1 MKSAPI
7 TAAPARASYDVVIV
21 GGATMG
27 SATAWFLSANKDFN
41 GSILVVERDN
51 TLEWSATAHSNN
63 CMRQQFATE
72 INVRIGQYAAEFVKD
87 FRANLGGDFEVPHLG
102 IQNFGYL
109 YLSDNKELS
118 DLLIRDQNTQA
129 ACGAATQI
137 MTPAGALPLNFPI
150 EADDLSGAINAF
162 GSEAEKALERTMEE
176 IKDMQRQAA
185 SQIVVPGGAN
195 SAGGIPGGGI
205 QIP

>member
-7 TAAPARASYDVVIV
+7 TATPDRKSYDVVII

-27 SATAWFLSANKDFN
+27 SAVAWFLSANSDFD

-72 INVRIGQYAAEFVKD
+72 INVKIGLYAAEFVKD
-87 FRANLGGDFEVPHLG
+87 FRAIMGGDHEVPHLA

-109 YLSDNKELS
+109 YLSNNKDLS
-118 DLLIRDQNTQA
+118 DVLIRDQKDPGRLRRGNA
-129 ACGAATQI
+129 DPDARGNRE
-137 MTPAGALPLNFPI
+137 GLPVLQ
-150 EADDLSGAINAF
+150 S
-162 GSEAEKALERTMEE
+162 
-176 IKDMQRQAA
+176 
-185 SQIVVPGGAN
+185 
-195 SAGGIPGGGI
+195 
-205 QIP
+205 